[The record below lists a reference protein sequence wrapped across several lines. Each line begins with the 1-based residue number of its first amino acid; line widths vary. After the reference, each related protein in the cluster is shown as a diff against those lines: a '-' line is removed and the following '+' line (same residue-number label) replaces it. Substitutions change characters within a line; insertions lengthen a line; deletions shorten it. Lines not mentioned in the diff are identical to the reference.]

1 MTSDS
6 AKALKMTNASCKVD
20 VLLCFVLQK
29 QTKKQTNKQKQ
40 TPNKFLVEWCIA
52 LSNNHSKRCRV
63 RHVCQQ
69 LGGEPR
75 VSLLVGA
82 LMLSGRRRKQHPG
95 QRQEAQPPPGS
106 AEPAVTRHPAPR
118 THRGQPSYL
127 QRTGSS
133 APRPSLPPR

>member
-118 THRGQPSYL
+118 THRGQPGYL